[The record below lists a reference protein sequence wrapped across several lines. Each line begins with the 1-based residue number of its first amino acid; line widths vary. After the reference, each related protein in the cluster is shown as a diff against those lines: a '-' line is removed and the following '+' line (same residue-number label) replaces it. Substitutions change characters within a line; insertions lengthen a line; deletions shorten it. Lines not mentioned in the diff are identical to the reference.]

1 MKKKK
6 KNIKKKKILRGKSCR
21 CRLQNGMHR
30 ERAGEEITNLDN
42 KATLQTSIKRDS
54 TNRGIKREKK
64 LTDMEGGD
72 LQQEEEEKGQEQ
84 QSGLP
89 DTRRQIAQ
97 PPLNLLFNPSLLIR
111 KDVWNIDIARLL
123 EMFLRLVNATGNKDL
138 RICGLAAVSS
148 SMIYRLKVESIFVL
162 ERIAMQKKGLN
173 DPTNEQQQ
181 QQPIPQ
187 LNPIE
192 IPFRVESTYPVSV
205 EDLLHMLENMI
216 MELANPRSK
225 RKKQELELEPV
236 ETFNFDQYLN
246 KFERIIQDYEDMI
259 YDIVAADGILMF
271 KTLVNKLDPI
281 EMARCFIAMLY
292 LATKGKIKLDYPQED
307 PDDIKMTL
315 AARLNK

>member
-1 MKKKK
+1 MGL
-6 KNIKKKKILRGKSCR
+6 NQSR
-21 CRLQNGMHR
+21 Q
-30 ERAGEEITNLDN
+30 E
-42 KATLQTSIKRDS
+42 
-54 TNRGIKREKK
+54 REK
-64 LTDMEGGD
+64 LVDIEHES
-72 LQQEEEEKGQEQ
+72 QQEDEGHQEQ
-84 QSGLP
+84 QTGLS

-123 EMFLRLVNATGNKDL
+123 EMFLRLLNATGNKDL

-162 ERIAMQKKGLN
+162 EKIAMQKKGLN
-173 DPTNEQQQ
+173 DSTNDPQQQ
-181 QQPIPQ
+181 QLPIPQ

-192 IPFRVESTYPVSV
+192 LPFRIEPTYPVSV

-236 ETFNFDQYLN
+236 ETFNFDRYLL
-246 KFERIIQDYEDMI
+246 KFEKIIQDYEDMI

-271 KTLVNKLDPI
+271 KTLVNKLEPV

-292 LATKGKIKLDYPQED
+292 LAMKRKIKLDYPQED
-307 PDDIKMTL
+307 SDDIEMTL
-315 AARLNK
+315 AQP

>member
-1 MKKKK
+1 MGL
-6 KNIKKKKILRGKSCR
+6 NQSRERGK
-21 CRLQNGMHR
+21 LADIEHEGQQHDEGQQQQQQ
-30 ERAGEEITNLDN
+30 AGL
-42 KATLQTSIKRDS
+42 S
-54 TNRGIKREKK
+54 
-64 LTDMEGGD
+64 
-72 LQQEEEEKGQEQ
+72 
-84 QSGLP
+84 

-123 EMFLRLVNATGNKDL
+123 EMFLRLLNATGNKDL

-162 ERIAMQKKGLN
+162 EKIAMQKKGLN
-173 DPTNEQQQ
+173 DPSNDPQQQ
-181 QQPIPQ
+181 QLPIPQ

-192 IPFRVESTYPVSV
+192 LPFRIEPTYPVSV
-205 EDLLHMLENMI
+205 EDLLRMLENMI

-236 ETFNFDQYLN
+236 ETFNFDRYLL
-246 KFERIIQDYEDMI
+246 KFEKIIQDYEDMI

-271 KTLVNKLDPI
+271 KTLVNKLEPV

-292 LATKGKIKLDYPQED
+292 LAMKRKINLDYRED
-307 PDDIKMTL
+307 DSEDIKMTL
-315 AARLNK
+315 A

>member
-1 MKKKK
+1 LAD
-6 KNIKKKKILRGKSCR
+6 IE
-21 CRLQNGMHR
+21 H
-30 ERAGEEITNLDN
+30 
-42 KATLQTSIKRDS
+42 
-54 TNRGIKREKK
+54 
-64 LTDMEGGD
+64 EG
-72 LQQEEEEKGQEQ
+72 QQHDEGQQ
-84 QSGLP
+84 QQQQASLS
-89 DTRRQIAQ
+89 DTRRQIVQ

-123 EMFLRLVNATGNKDL
+123 EMFLQLLNATGNKDL

-162 ERIAMQKKGLN
+162 EKIAMQKKSLN
-173 DPTNEQQQ
+173 DPTNDPQQQ
-181 QQPIPQ
+181 LPIPQ

-192 IPFRVESTYPVSV
+192 LPFRIEPTYPVSV

-236 ETFNFDQYLN
+236 ETFNFDRYLL
-246 KFERIIQDYEDMI
+246 KFEKIIQDYEDMI

-271 KTLVNKLDPI
+271 KTLVNKLEPV

-292 LATKGKIKLDYPQED
+292 LAMKRKIKLDYPQED
-307 PDDIKMTL
+307 SDDIEMTL
-315 AARLNK
+315 AQP